1 MVNIIGIKSKYSD
14 NIRQDKTK
22 KGITGLKPTEN
33 NGTRRRAIF
42 PDMVGRSGGTPSDV
56 EGSVSETPFKKS
68 DNFGRIHENL
78 LQMKAEFVII
88 ENGSVPPFKGDRLR
102 QIKRNRSDKYG

>member
-1 MVNIIGIKSKYSD
+1 MVNIIGIKSKISD

-22 KGITGLKPTEN
+22 KGITGLEPTED

-42 PDMVGRSGGTPSDV
+42 PDMVGRSGGTLSDAG
-56 EGSVSETPFKKS
+56 GSVSEIPFKKL

-78 LQMKAEFVII
+78 LQTKGKFVII

-102 QIKRNRSDKYG
+102 QIQRNRSDKYG